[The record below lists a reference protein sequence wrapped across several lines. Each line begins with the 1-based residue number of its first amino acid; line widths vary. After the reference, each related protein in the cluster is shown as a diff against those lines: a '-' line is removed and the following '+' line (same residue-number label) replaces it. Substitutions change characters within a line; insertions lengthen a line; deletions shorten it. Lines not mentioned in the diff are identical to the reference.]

1 MVYFDVFDL
10 VLERPGLVFLTHQL
24 LSHLL
29 EVSACVSQLD
39 VLLLD
44 DASDLKESLF
54 IASDD
59 TLSFLELATESLV
72 FVLNCKEIV
81 LETINFLQLVLD
93 NLL

>member
-44 DASDLKESLF
+44 DASDL
-54 IASDD
+54 
-59 TLSFLELATESLV
+59 
-72 FVLNCKEIV
+72 
-81 LETINFLQLVLD
+81 
-93 NLL
+93 